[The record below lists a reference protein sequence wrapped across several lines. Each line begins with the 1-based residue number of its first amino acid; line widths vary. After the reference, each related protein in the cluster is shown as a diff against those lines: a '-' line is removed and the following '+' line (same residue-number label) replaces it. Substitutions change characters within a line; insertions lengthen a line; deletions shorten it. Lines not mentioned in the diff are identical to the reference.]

1 MKHERCMRNVL
12 TFRRHGPPQNQEAA
26 LTTRQPGAA
35 QNTQRQPVP
44 QVPQVQQVPLHSLP
58 APAPLPHRQAG
69 NRWPATQRRVAARVS
84 QRRAVG
90 AGDTEGSATPLV
102 RPPVERADGI
112 SIRTQ

>member
-44 QVPQVQQVPLHSLP
+44 QVQQVPLHSLP
-58 APAPLPHRQAG
+58 APAPLPPRQAG